1 MATTLKNVIVV
12 GGSYVGKAT
21 AQELARI
28 IPSTHRV
35 LLIEPHSHF
44 HHLFAFVCPP
54 STVQI
59 SDSLNKK
66 GLF

>member
-1 MATTLKNVIVV
+1 MATALKNVIVV

-44 HHLFAFVCPP
+44 HHLFAFVCSPFP
-54 STVQI
+54 HILGS
-59 SDSLNKK
+59 S
-66 GLF
+66 

>member
-1 MATTLKNVIVV
+1 MATALKNVIVV

-21 AQELARI
+21 AQELAKI

-44 HHLFAFVCPP
+44 HHLFAFVRRLF
-54 STVQI
+54 TLYTHF
-59 SDSLNKK
+59 SLR
-66 GLF
+66 